1 MTTVKQLYGSGAMK
15 ITAAI
20 STLLL
25 LLLAPSAGF
34 ADAATVP
41 GTGANGA
48 RTAYRLQPGDV
59 VTISVW
65 KEQDL
70 QREVLVRP
78 DGALSFPLAG
88 EINVDGKTVEELR
101 LALGERLAK
110 YVPDPVVTV
119 AVKAIGGNRVYVMGK
134 VNRPGEFPFSS
145 PLDVMQALS
154 LAGGTTPYAEVND
167 IVILR
172 RDNGAQRAMT
182 FRYGDVERGK
192 NLNQN
197 FLLQSGDTVVVP

>member
-1 MTTVKQLYGSGAMK
+1 MRILALVLSGVLACSFAG
-15 ITAAI
+15 AAEK
-20 STLLL
+20 
-25 LLLAPSAGF
+25 SAS
-34 ADAATVP
+34 P
-41 GTGANGA
+41 A
-48 RTAYRLQPGDV
+48 RSAYRLQAGDI

-88 EINVDGKTVEELR
+88 ELDVDGRTVEELR
-101 LALGERLAK
+101 ANLVERLK
-110 YVPDPVVTV
+110 RFVPDPVVTV
-119 AVKAIGGNRVYVMGK
+119 AVKAIGGNRVYVIGK
-134 VNRPGEFPFSS
+134 VARPGEFPFSS
-145 PLDVMQALS
+145 PVDVMQALS
-154 LAGGTTPYAEVND
+154 LAGGATPFAQVND

-172 RDNGAQRAMT
+172 RDNAGQRALP

-192 NLNQN
+192 NLQQN

>member
-1 MTTVKQLYGSGAMK
+1 MRTL
-15 ITAAI
+15 AAFFF
-20 STLLL
+20 LLL
-25 LLLAPSAGF
+25 ISIPAFVA
-34 ADAATVP
+34 ADEGV
-41 GTGANGA
+41 GNA
-48 RTAYRLQPGDV
+48 RPTYLLQPGDV
-59 VTISVW
+59 VIVSVW

-78 DGALSFPLAG
+78 DGALTFPLAG
-88 EINVDGKTVEELR
+88 EINVDGKTLEQLR
-101 LALGERLAK
+101 MALVERLGK

-119 AVKAIGGNRVYVMGK
+119 DVKAIGGNRVYVIGK

-145 PLDVMQALS
+145 PVDVMQALS
-154 LAGGTTPYAEVND
+154 LAGGATPFAQVND

-172 RDNGAQRAMT
+172 RDNGGQHAMP

-192 NLNQN
+192 NLTQN